1 MTYTDVR
8 SFTDNGFVIIPQVIT
23 KEEVKLNRNVIE
35 KVLAGMPDRK
45 RMLFVSDIFKND
57 ALTDLLISSQSSD
70 KIISILREIFHGKF
84 SYINDLQIQCSMF
97 GIASG
102 GWHFD
107 ANSEVNLQSGD
118 YLHSANYS
126 FAKVGVYLQDNTFDF
141 GGGIDVIPKS
151 HKMFRYFG
159 GNKLLQYFFSRFALK
174 LMRFLERFS
183 SISVPIKAGDAVI
196 FDSRIL
202 HRSSFPHAITDTM
215 SDGEKVAERVSSQ
228 TISSTDAKYSLYWEV
243 GREKDAKRFLNNA
256 CKRAMEE
263 EILSSNPHQE
273 MFYTD
278 YLQYSFPA
286 DYPDHYKDK
295 VNSISGLK
303 ILSLDQARASF
314 FKSVLK

>member
-1 MTYTDVR
+1 MSYTDASSYV
-8 SFTDNGFVIIPQVIT
+8 DNGFVVVPAVIT
-23 KEEVKLNRNVIE
+23 KEEVKSNRDVIE
-35 KVLAGMPDRK
+35 EVLAGMPARK

-57 ALTDLLISSQSSD
+57 ALTNLLISSQCSD
-70 KIISILREIFHGKF
+70 KLTSILGKIFNGEF

-118 YLHSANYS
+118 YLHNVDYS

-141 GGGIDVIPKS
+141 GGAIDVIPKS
-151 HKMFRYFG
+151 HKVFRYFG
-159 GNKLLQYFFSRFALK
+159 GSKFLQYFFARFASK
-174 LMRFLERFS
+174 LMRFGQRFS

-196 FDSRIL
+196 FDSRTL
-202 HRSSFPHAITDTM
+202 HRSSFPHAIKATL
-215 SDGEKVAERVSSQ
+215 SDGEKLAERVSSH
-228 TISSTDAKYSLYWEV
+228 TISSINAKYSLYWEV
-243 GREKDAKRFLNNA
+243 GRQQDAESFLKNS
-256 CKRAMEE
+256 CKRAMAE

-286 DYPDHYKDK
+286 DYPDHYKDR
-295 VNSISGLK
+295 VNDISGLK
-303 ILSLDQARASF
+303 ILSLDQPKASF